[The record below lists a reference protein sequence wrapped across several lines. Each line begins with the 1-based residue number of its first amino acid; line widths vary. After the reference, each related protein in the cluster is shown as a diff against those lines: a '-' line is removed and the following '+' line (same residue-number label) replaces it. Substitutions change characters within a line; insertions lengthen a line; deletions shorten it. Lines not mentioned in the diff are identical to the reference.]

1 MTDLNAFL
9 HHCYKHDLNDS
20 LPPWNPVFR
29 KDVLSMPWK
38 HNGGAEVQLHSFL
51 TLATKWRRVVN
62 STPQPLYPQGR
73 IPILW
78 IRGWL
83 VPQQIACL
91 YCGPNR
97 YFAACSIVTIAHSFT
112 HTAQWTNTS
121 NQHTLWSCLYN
132 VLYILCCYANS
143 RRWYEIF
150 LLNLFVLWTISRT
163 VCIFSSHLYWATLY
177 HNYHFIHIS
186 ESGQRNFLPNR

>member
-62 STPQPLYPQGR
+62 CTPQPLYPQGR

-78 IRGWL
+78 IRGWV
-83 VPQQIACL
+83 VPQPVWTFLRREKLHVSTGVQNPYL
-91 YCGPNR
+91 
-97 YFAACSIVTIAHSFT
+97 AACSIVTIAHSFT
-112 HTAQWTNTS
+112 RTGQWMNTS
-121 NQHTLWSCLYN
+121 NQHTLRSCKYN
-132 VLYILCCYANS
+132 VLYIICCYANIP
-143 RRWYEIF
+143 RWYEIF
-150 LLNLFVLWTISRT
+150 SIESVLRTISRT
-163 VCIFSSHLYWATLY
+163 FCIFSSHLYKAALY
-177 HNYHFIHIS
+177 HKYYFIHIS
-186 ESGQRNFLPNR
+186 ESG